1 MRVRGVVTWYHPE
14 LQVALVE
21 RDGGFT
27 VGTIEQGQ
35 CALGDILLGDF
46 LREDVSQMINE
57 TTDSQVV
64 FLVEANALTEDQAS
78 ELLGYLRD

>member
-1 MRVRGVVTWYHPE
+1 VRGVVTWYHPE

-21 RDGGFT
+21 RAGGFT

-35 CALGDILLGDF
+35 CALGDVLAGDF
-46 LREDVSQMINE
+46 LREDVSHMLNE
-57 TTDSQVV
+57 TTHGKVV
-64 FLVEANALTEDQAS
+64 FLVEANALSEDQAS